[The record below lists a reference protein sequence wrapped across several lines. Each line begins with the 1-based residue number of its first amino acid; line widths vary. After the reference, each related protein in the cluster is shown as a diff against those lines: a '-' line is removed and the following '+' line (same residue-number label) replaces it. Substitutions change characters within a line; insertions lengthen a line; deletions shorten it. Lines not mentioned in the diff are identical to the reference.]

1 MHRPVDSPVRGSLHP
16 GGGGRL
22 AAGALRLGQGC
33 ATEAARAALDFG
45 FVALGLPELVSFT
58 SPGNERSIAVMRRL
72 GMTRGPKGDFEHPRP
87 LPGSRLSH
95 HVLYRVT
102 RRRWPDR
109 KVAG

>member
-1 MHRPVDSPVRGSLHP
+1 MEVGW
-16 GGGGRL
+16 RL
-22 AAGALRLGQGC
+22 ARSARGQGC

-87 LPGSRLSH
+87 PPGSRLSH